1 MPNVTPTQ
9 LFAGYTYDATAGEVR
24 IPIAALSGLTAAEAN
39 ATTGNG
45 MEVLRTIVD
54 GANAAI
60 AALATTARPV
70 RASISK
76 PNPSIATGTGIE
88 PGTLRQTY
96 SLSFDLTPTGLE
108 PTAE

>member
-1 MPNVTPTQ
+1 MNVTPGQ
-9 LFAGYTYDATAGEVR
+9 LFSGYTYDATASEVR
-24 IPIAALSGLTAAEAN
+24 IPIAALDGLTAAEAN

-45 MEVLRTIVD
+45 MEVLRNIIDACQV
-54 GANAAI
+54 AI
-60 AALATTARPV
+60 AALATEARPTK
-70 RASISK
+70 ASITK
-76 PNPSIATGTGIE
+76 PNPSIATGVGVA